1 MNLHPGQP
9 PTSRRTRQSAEGAG
23 RGHQAPTHVR
33 EKAEI
38 GGRVRTGLWEGLARG
53 RYSTFGSG
61 KWEASHLVTDIH
73 KVCLNYVTM

>member
-38 GGRVRTGLWEGLARG
+38 GGRVRTGLDGKGWHGAGIRH
-53 RYSTFGSG
+53 SVAGSG
-61 KWEASHLVTDIH
+61 KRATSLQTLTRFV
-73 KVCLNYVTM
+73 